1 MIDLY
6 SSIIS
11 FIAVTLASTYLVA
24 LAYRNTKFVLKHK
37 VSIDME
43 ANETSVAV
51 CTVESDKNLLL
62 RLKVAIIAC
71 SAEQFF
77 LQGYVE

>member
-24 LAYRNTKFVLKHK
+24 LAYKNTKFVLKHK
-37 VSIDME
+37 VNSDMK
-43 ANETSVAV
+43 SF
-51 CTVESDKNLLL
+51 
-62 RLKVAIIAC
+62 IIK
-71 SAEQFF
+71 
-77 LQGYVE
+77 

>member
-24 LAYRNTKFVLKHK
+24 LAYKNTKFVLKHK
-37 VSIDME
+37 VSSDMK
-43 ANETSVAV
+43 SF
-51 CTVESDKNLLL
+51 
-62 RLKVAIIAC
+62 IIKWKGVK
-71 SAEQFF
+71 Q
-77 LQGYVE
+77 

>member
-24 LAYRNTKFVLKHK
+24 LAYKNTKFVLKHK
-37 VSIDME
+37 VSSDMKSIHYQMKVS
-43 ANETSVAV
+43 ETL
-51 CTVESDKNLLL
+51 NLFNLYEFIL
-62 RLKVAIIAC
+62 
-71 SAEQFF
+71 
-77 LQGYVE
+77 